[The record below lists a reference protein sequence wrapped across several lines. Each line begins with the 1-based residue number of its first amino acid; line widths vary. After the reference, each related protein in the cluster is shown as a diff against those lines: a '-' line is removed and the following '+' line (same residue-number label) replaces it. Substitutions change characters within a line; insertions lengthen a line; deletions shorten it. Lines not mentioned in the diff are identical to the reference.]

1 MYFILLGLSINNLTE
16 IHHAHEVT
24 ITFWC
29 PMRFQWYP
37 LDQQICKFRIGSYAF
52 DKTKMR
58 FRNSIEEYDYS
69 QGSSNTILDYS
80 VEILPLNEKDTF
92 IMRKGNYSLA
102 GFEMRLKRNFLKY
115 FLNYY
120 LPSGLFVMVSWVK
133 YMFFVINKKLM
144 HKGWNWC
151 I

>member
-1 MYFILLGLSINNLTE
+1 
-16 IHHAHEVT
+16 
-24 ITFWC
+24 
-29 PMRFQWYP
+29 
-37 LDQQICKFRIGSYAF
+37 
-52 DKTKMR
+52 MR

-133 YMFFVINKKLM
+133 YIFFVINKKLM
-144 HKGWNWC
+144 HKG
-151 I
+151 